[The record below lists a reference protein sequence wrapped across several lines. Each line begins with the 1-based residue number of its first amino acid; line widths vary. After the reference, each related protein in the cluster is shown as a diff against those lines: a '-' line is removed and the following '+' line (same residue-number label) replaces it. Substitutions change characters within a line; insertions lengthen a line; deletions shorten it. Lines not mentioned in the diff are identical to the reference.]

1 MLFAVV
7 AIGKNGVIG
16 NKDNEIPWKLPA
28 DMKHFKELTMGHPVI
43 MGRKTYESI
52 GKPLPG
58 RQNIILTH
66 QLNFTAPGGTVIVHS
81 VDEAI
86 ALVGDQ
92 DAAVIG
98 GAEIYKL
105 MMSKM
110 DRLYVTEIKQPFDGT
125 AFFPEIDPA
134 RWKEVSRVQGPKDE
148 KNPFEYYFLTYERI
162 R

>member
-28 DMKHFKELTMGHPVI
+28 DMKHFKELTMGHPII

-58 RQNIILTH
+58 RLNIVVTR
-66 QLNFTAPGGTVIVHS
+66 QKDFQAPGCTVVTS
-81 VDEAI
+81 VDEAMK
-86 ALVGDQ
+86 AVGNQ

-98 GAEIYKL
+98 GAEIYNL
-105 MMSKM
+105 FI
-110 DRLYVTEIKQPFDGT
+110 RLL
-125 AFFPEIDPA
+125 
-134 RWKEVSRVQGPKDE
+134 SLS
-148 KNPFEYYFLTYERI
+148 N
-162 R
+162 